1 MKKTT
6 KNILITLA
14 VLIVLGI
21 AAVLLLTMPEPA
33 AEESSE
39 PTETSQAEAEPIIDG
54 SAADVK
60 QITLKNNIVDE
71 TWEIVPVKAEDGTE
85 AIGTFTFKGW
95 EDENLSVSNISTL
108 ARSFYT
114 LYAIKEIGNVQN
126 LAEYGLKGDGE
137 IKAVVDYK
145 DGSAETVIVGL
156 PAGESDG
163 RYVLCDGTV
172 YIAPMSALLET
183 KKNDFVTTTVLT
195 MTTPNVISENGT
207 AMEGETVIHKFHFS
221 GKNYP
226 EEILVEKAD
235 HKVYSHTM
243 TTPIFAG
250 ASKTQ
255 LDAITEQLMSITASG
270 VAAVKATDE
279 DKAQWGI
286 DEPTVVLDFEINN
299 EAHKITLGNLTDG
312 EYSLMI
318 DDNDVI
324 YLIPES
330 RVNTWTNK
338 SVFDLREPYVYL
350 VNINEVEKLTVESK
364 SGKAEYNV
372 ARALDEEKS
381 TEDEP
386 MYNLTVKKDGK
397 EVTYDTA
404 YQPFYASLLSVC
416 VMNEDNAEPK
426 GDALFTVT
434 YDHFESDDED
444 VVAFYA
450 HPESDRRCVVTLNGQ
465 NVGIVRYSDVADLIE
480 KNEIIS
486 GYGTLKEEE

>member
-21 AAVLLLTMPEPA
+21 AAALLLTMPEPA

-39 PTETSQAEAEPIIDG
+39 TSQVVDETKQIIDR

-60 QITLKNNIVDE
+60 QITLKNNLVDE
-71 TWEIVPVKAEDGTE
+71 VWEIVPVKNEDGTD
-85 AIGTFTFKGW
+85 ATSTFTFKGW
-95 EDENLSVSNISTL
+95 EDVSLSITNVSTV

-114 LYAIKEIGNVQN
+114 LYAMKEIGEVAD

-137 IKAVVDYK
+137 VKAVVDYK
-145 DGSAETVIVGL
+145 DGSSETVIVGFN
-156 PAGESDG
+156 AGESNG
-163 RYVLCDGTV
+163 RYVLCDGVV
-172 YIAPMSALLET
+172 YIASVSTLLET
-183 KKNDFVTTTVLT
+183 KKNDYVTTTVLT
-195 MTTPNVISENGT
+195 MTTPNVVGENGT
-207 AMEGETVIHKFHFS
+207 TMEGETVMNKYHLT

-226 EEILVEKAD
+226 VEIVLEKAE
-235 HKVYSHTM
+235 HPVYNYLM
-243 TTPIFAG
+243 TTPILAG
-250 ASKTQ
+250 ASQTQ
-255 LDAITEQLMSITASG
+255 MEAIATQVMSITASG
-270 VAAVKATDE
+270 VAAVHATDE
-279 DKAQWGI
+279 DKAEWGI
-286 DEPTVVLDFEINN
+286 DDPSVVFDFEINN

-330 RVNTWTNK
+330 RVDAWAK
-338 SVFDLREPYVYL
+338 KGIFDLREPYVYL
-350 VNINEVEKLTVESK
+350 VNINEVKTLTVEDK
-364 SGKAEYNV
+364 NGKAEYEISRV
-372 ARALDEEKS
+372 LDEEKS

-386 MYNLTVKKDGK
+386 MYNLTVKKGGK
-397 EVTYDTA
+397 EVNYDAA
-404 YQPFYASLLSVC
+404 YQPFYSSLLSVC
-416 VMNEDNAEPK
+416 VMNEENAEPK
-426 GDALFTVT
+426 GEALLKVT
-434 YDHFESDDED
+434 YKPFEGEDD

-480 KNEIIS
+480 KNAIIS
-486 GYGTLKEEE
+486 DYGTLKETE